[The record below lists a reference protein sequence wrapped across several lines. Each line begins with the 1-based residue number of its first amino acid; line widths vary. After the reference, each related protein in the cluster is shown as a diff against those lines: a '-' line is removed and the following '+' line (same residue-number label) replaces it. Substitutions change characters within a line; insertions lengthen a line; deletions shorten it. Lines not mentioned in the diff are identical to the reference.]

1 MKKFLHAGCGPSR
14 KENTTAPFASSNWEE
29 VRFDIDEAAEPDIL
43 GSVLDLGM
51 IESESFDAIF
61 SSHNIE
67 HIFAYQVPKM
77 LREFL
82 RILNKN
88 GFFVVTCPN
97 LIPVARLIVE
107 DKLTE
112 PAYVSP
118 IGPITPQD
126 ILYGHSASLEQG
138 NEYMAHKTGFT
149 PKSLQ
154 AILLEAG
161 FQDVAMLSREGQ
173 LDIWALATKS
183 KVSNKGELKS
193 LAEQHL
199 PIKKSP

>member
-88 GFFVVTCPN
+88 GF
-97 LIPVARLIVE
+97 L
-107 DKLTE
+107 
-112 PAYVSP
+112 
-118 IGPITPQD
+118 
-126 ILYGHSASLEQG
+126 
-138 NEYMAHKTGFT
+138 
-149 PKSLQ
+149 
-154 AILLEAG
+154 
-161 FQDVAMLSREGQ
+161 
-173 LDIWALATKS
+173 W
-183 KVSNKGELKS
+183 S
-193 LAEQHL
+193 LAR
-199 PIKKSP
+199 I